1 MGNSFEHSRKAA
13 ALRVSKPSRT
23 QGLPA
28 SMSQIRLEPGA
39 LQISNPFSSLD
50 SMLALQRES

>member
-13 ALRVSKPSRT
+13 ALRASKPSRT

-39 LQISNPFSSLD
+39 LQISNPFLSLD